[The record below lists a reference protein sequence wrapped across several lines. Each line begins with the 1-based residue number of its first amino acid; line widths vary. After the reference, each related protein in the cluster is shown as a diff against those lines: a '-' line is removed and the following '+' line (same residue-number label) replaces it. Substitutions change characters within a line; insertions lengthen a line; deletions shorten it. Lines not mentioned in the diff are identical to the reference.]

1 MAKTD
6 IERAVGRAWWALV
19 IRGTLS
25 IAVGVF
31 IIMRPLESVA
41 AFALVIALW
50 ALMQGIVS
58 VVHAFD
64 LRRVAK
70 HWWILLLSGI
80 IGVVFG
86 ILALYDYPGLSL
98 AFAVIWVTW
107 WLLLGGISAIAIA
120 VQERRANV
128 PWGWTMTWGILGV
141 VVAIVA
147 FATPPVTLAAL
158 MGLLSAFGIIG
169 GIVLFVGAY
178 KLRTTADSVAQT
190 VNRAFST

>member
-1 MAKTD
+1 MAKTQID
-6 IERAVGRAWWALV
+6 QAVGRAWWALV

-25 IAVGVF
+25 IAVGIF

-41 AFALVIALW
+41 ALALVIALW
-50 ALMQGIVS
+50 ALMQGTVS
-58 VVHAFD
+58 IVHAFD
-64 LRRVAK
+64 LRPVAK
-70 HWWILLLSGI
+70 HWWLLLLSGI

-107 WLLLGGISAIAIA
+107 WLLLGGISAITIA
-120 VQERRANV
+120 VQERRASL

-178 KLRTTADSVAQT
+178 KLRTTADAVAAA